1 MDIITTAIIAALAAL
16 SKDAINDSY
25 NALKSALKKKFGSDS
40 DVVDAVERLEK
51 KPDSKGRQA
60 TLQEEI
66 EIAKVIHDAEIVEL
80 AQVLLNKLQAQTG
93 GQQIIQQTISNVKY
107 AATSGTETASIDLSK
122 LSGPHGSGGGVDD

>member
-25 NALKSALKKKFGSDS
+25 NALKSALKKKFGSES
-40 DVVDAVERLEK
+40 EVVNSVEGLEK

-66 EIAKVIHDAEIVEL
+66 ENAKVNDDAEIVQL
-80 AQVLLNKLQAQTG
+80 AQDLLNKLKNEPG
-93 GQQIIQQTISNVKY
+93 GQQIINQTQTN
-107 AATSGTETASIDLSK
+107 TASGNTVAGDFKFSPVQEGIK
-122 LSGPHGSGGGVDD
+122 KP